1 MDVAKNIDGNLSV
14 PVSDPLLPHSPTQAH
29 DHDHMNVSAV
39 RTGTGHTV
47 NSESDSVSSSGEGE
61 SDVSDM
67 VVDNSSKFAALSKK
81 RRKSGESDYVPREES
96 RSPESQSESE
106 SESNSGQSEEEESD
120 TSAES
125 NGLPPRKLPTGS
137 LVRRLSDESDHSSSS
152 SSRLTPA
159 PLQQHQRASPGM
171 SPLIKRTSNSHSSP
185 FTKTNTRNILNDV
198 TMRRHNYQL
207 CPPKRQAAMNV
218 KYSFYSEDEDQEDEP
233 IVRSSYKSR
242 VNRKR
247 RRSPSGS
254 EYEASDPT
262 SVESSGE
269 DSFVVDDDESD
280 DYRPRKRGAG
290 GRGRRARVSNWH
302 GGHVCA
308 GINTRLPIIVG
319 SSGGEIRH
327 TLVLFSKHKCF
338 RNSRES
344 L

>member
-1 MDVAKNIDGNLSV
+1 MDVAKNIGGNVSV
-14 PVSDPLLPHSPTQAH
+14 PVSDPLLPHSPAQAH
-29 DHDHMNVSAV
+29 HHMKLGAV
-39 RTGTGHTV
+39 KMGTGHV
-47 NSESDSVSSSGEGE
+47 MSSESDSGSSSGEGE

-81 RRKSGESDYVPREES
+81 RRKSGESDYVPHEES

-106 SESNSGQSEEEESD
+106 SESNSGRSEEGEEESD

-125 NGLPPRKLPTGS
+125 RGLPRKPPAGS

-171 SPLIKRTSNSHSSP
+171 SPLIKRTSNSRSSP

-218 KYSFYSEDEDQEDEP
+218 KYSFYSDDEEDEEDEP
-233 IVRSSYKSR
+233 VVRSYQSR
-242 VNRKR
+242 VKRR

-254 EYEASDPT
+254 EYEASDQT

-269 DSFVVDDDESD
+269 DSFVVDDDASDD

-290 GRGRRARVSNWH
+290 GRGRKARVSKW
-302 GGHVCA
+302 
-308 GINTRLPIIVG
+308 VG
-319 SSGGEIRH
+319 MLVYSG
-327 TLVLFSKHKCF
+327 VAVD
-338 RNSRES
+338 N
-344 L
+344 

>member
-1 MDVAKNIDGNLSV
+1 MDVAKNIGGNLSV
-14 PVSDPLLPHSPTQAH
+14 PVSDPLLPPSPTQAH
-29 DHDHMNVSAV
+29 HQTKLGAAK
-39 RTGTGHTV
+39 TGTGHAMS
-47 NSESDSVSSSGEGE
+47 SESDSGSSSGEGE

-81 RRKSGESDYVPREES
+81 RRKSGESDYVPHEES

-106 SESNSGQSEEEESD
+106 SESNSGQSEEGEEESD

-125 NGLPPRKLPTGS
+125 RGLLRMPPTGS

-152 SSRLTPA
+152 SSRVTPT
-159 PLQQHQRASPGM
+159 PVQQHQRASPGM
-171 SPLIKRTSNSHSSP
+171 SPLIKRTSNSRSSP

-218 KYSFYSEDEDQEDEP
+218 KYHYYSEDEEDDEP
-233 IVRSSYKSR
+233 VVRSSYQSR
-242 VNRKR
+242 ANRKR

-269 DSFVVDDDESD
+269 DSFIVEDDESDD

-290 GRGRRARVSNWH
+290 GRGKRARVSN
-302 GGHVCA
+302 
-308 GINTRLPIIVG
+308 
-319 SSGGEIRH
+319 
-327 TLVLFSKHKCF
+327 
-338 RNSRES
+338 
-344 L
+344 

>member
-1 MDVAKNIDGNLSV
+1 MDVAKNIGGNLSA

-29 DHDHMNVSAV
+29 NPMNVGAV
-39 RTGTGHTV
+39 RMGTGHTV
-47 NSESDSVSSSGEGE
+47 SSESDSVSSSGEGE

-106 SESNSGQSEEEESD
+106 SESNSGQSEEEEEESD

-125 NGLPPRKLPTGS
+125 NGLSSRKPPMGS

-152 SSRLTPA
+152 SSRFTPA
-159 PLQQHQRASPGM
+159 PLQQHQRASPGL

-233 IVRSSYKSR
+233 IVRSSYQSR
-242 VNRKR
+242 VSRKR

-262 SVESSGE
+262 SAESSGE
-269 DSFVVDDDESD
+269 DSFIVDDDESD

-290 GRGRRARVSNWH
+290 GRGRRARVS
-302 GGHVCA
+302 
-308 GINTRLPIIVG
+308 
-319 SSGGEIRH
+319 
-327 TLVLFSKHKCF
+327 
-338 RNSRES
+338 
-344 L
+344 